1 MRTLVLV
8 TTLLLVPGAAFGQR
22 AGRRQPPAAD
32 ESGAITPG
40 EVQRMFDAWA
50 LVQAQDALNL
60 SEAQYGRF
68 VTKLKALQDTRRR
81 HQQARTQLLG
91 DLRRTLNGPA
101 LSEDVLRDKMK
112 GLRDEDER
120 AAADIRTA
128 VEGVDGVLDAQQQAR
143 FRLFEERMEARKLEL
158 LLKARQNARQGR
170 GTAQALK

>member
-1 MRTLVLV
+1 MRTLILV
-8 TTLLLVPGAAFGQR
+8 TSLVLLPGMAFAQR
-22 AGRRQPPAAD
+22 AARRQPPAAAD
-32 ESGAITPG
+32 DSGPITPG

-91 DLRRTLNGPA
+91 DLRRTLNGPSP
-101 LSEDVLRDKMK
+101 SETAIRDTMK
-112 GLRDEDER
+112 NLRDEDDR
-120 AAADIRTA
+120 GAAEIRKA
-128 VEGVDGVLDAQQQAR
+128 VDDVDGVLDVRQQAR

-158 LLKARQNARQGR
+158 LLKARQNVRQGR
-170 GTAQALK
+170 